1 MYAYRCVC
9 VYIIMCVWLRSYCS
23 FSPLGLLMF
32 PFIDR
37 TLHWLFYHYPTR
49 SFLRGQPIIMW
60 NPRPSKRTSD
70 EGRTENKVK
79 NLARSKRQWQ
89 SHSAQLK
96 SQQSRTHTHTH
107 KHVPLGSAFGPKR
120 ECEWCF
126 EHIKWYSSSYTLK
139 KVKTYH
145 WPCKTFVDPSF
156 KSIMCSAPITQL
168 KSEPNFRY

>member
-9 VYIIMCVWLRSYCS
+9 VCVWLWSYCS

-37 TLHWLFYHYPTR
+37 TLHWLFYHYPTCH
-49 SFLRGQPIIMW
+49 FLRGQPIIMW
-60 NPRPSKRTSD
+60 NPRPSKRSD

-89 SHSAQLK
+89 NHTAELK
-96 SQQSRTHTHTH
+96 SQQPHTQTCTIG
-107 KHVPLGSAFGPKR
+107 KCLWTQGR
-120 ECEWCF
+120 MWMCF

-139 KVKTYH
+139 KVKTYY

-168 KSEPNFRY
+168 ISEPNSRY

>member
-1 MYAYRCVC
+1 MYAYTVDVC

-49 SFLRGQPIIMW
+49 RFLRGQPIIMW

-96 SQQSRTHTHTH
+96 SQQSRTHTH
-107 KHVPLGSAFGPKR
+107 VPLGSAFGPKR

-126 EHIKWYSSSYTLK
+126 EHINWHSSR
-139 KVKTYH
+139 
-145 WPCKTFVDPSF
+145 PCKLFVDPSF
-156 KSIMCSAPITQL
+156 MSIMCSAPITQL
-168 KSEPNFRY
+168 ISEPNFRY